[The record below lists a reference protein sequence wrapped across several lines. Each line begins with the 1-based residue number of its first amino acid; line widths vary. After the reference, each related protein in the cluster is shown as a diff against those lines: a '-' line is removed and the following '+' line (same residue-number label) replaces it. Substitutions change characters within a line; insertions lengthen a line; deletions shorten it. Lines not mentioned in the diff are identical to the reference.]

1 MKAKINSLLIL
12 FTIGFSS
19 LLLAAIPVKR
29 EQVSNT
35 ISNVEVIALDFDSQ
49 DIHMDEE
56 AGPDI
61 DWTAFLL
68 CWFFGVFGAHRFYMG
83 KTGSAILQLLTLG
96 GLGIWALIDLIRII
110 TGSLS

>member
-29 EQVSNT
+29 EQVNNT
-35 ISNVEVIALDFDSQ
+35 ISNVELIALDFDSQ
-49 DIHMDEE
+49 DIQMDEP
-56 AGPDI
+56 APDI

-83 KTGSAILQLLTLG
+83 KTGSAIVQLLTLG
-96 GLGIWALIDLIRII
+96 GFGIWALIDLIRII

>member
-29 EQVSNT
+29 EQVNNT
-35 ISNVEVIALDFDSQ
+35 ISNVELIALDFDSQ
-49 DIHMDEE
+49 DIQMDQP
-56 AGPDI
+56 APDI

-83 KTGSAILQLLTLG
+83 KTGSAIVQLLTLG
-96 GLGIWALIDLIRII
+96 GFGIWALIDLIRII

>member
-29 EQVSNT
+29 EQVNNT
-35 ISNVEVIALDFDSQ
+35 ISNVELIALDFDSQ
-49 DIHMDEE
+49 DIQLDQS
-56 AGPDI
+56 GPDI